1 MISITSTTKNYILQ
15 PALIK
20 NHKKTLSW
28 LSSSMMWKSEI
39 TFFQKALEEKA
50 IFLTKQSDKKKV
62 EHFQNL
68 FTYYNGEVIDV
79 LRSKLRKHED
89 ALASVLKNKNE
100 TDTKYFKEH
109 DSLMDELRSF
119 SKSYTELKKDFL
131 KFIKK

>member
-15 PALIK
+15 PGLIK

-39 TFFQKALEEKA
+39 NFFQKALEEKA
-50 IFLTKQSDKKKV
+50 IFITKEADKKKV
-62 EHFQNL
+62 DHFQNL
-68 FTYYNGEVIDV
+68 FIYYNGEVIDE

-89 ALASVLKNKNE
+89 ALTSVLKSKNE

-109 DSLMDELRSF
+109 DSLMDELESF
-119 SKSYTELKKDFL
+119 SKSYAELKNDFI

>member
-15 PALIK
+15 PGLIK

-28 LSSSMMWKSEI
+28 LSSLMMWKSEI
-39 TFFQKALEEKA
+39 TFFQKALEENA
-50 IFLTKQSDKKKV
+50 VFLTKQSDKKKID
-62 EHFQNL
+62 HFENL
-68 FTYYNGEVIDV
+68 FTYYNGEVIDE

-89 ALASVLKNKNE
+89 TLASVLKNKNE

-109 DSLMDELRSF
+109 DALMEELDAF
-119 SKSYTELKKDFL
+119 SKTYVELKKDFL

>member
-1 MISITSTTKNYILQ
+1 
-15 PALIK
+15 
-20 NHKKTLSW
+20 
-28 LSSSMMWKSEI
+28 MMWKSEI

-89 ALASVLKNKNE
+89 ALASVLKTKNE

-109 DSLMDELRSF
+109 DSLMDELSSF